1 MRLPWKQQIRCRQNE
16 QVRGHQGGGAEA
28 LMQPPRARR
37 SLFWVH
43 PGFLWV
49 QSQRTGQLRRG
60 TRGIGTPGSTSR
72 LDDIDQM
79 HLFKMPGFLPSSEP
93 AIGRSQ
99 ELATDGWCRRT
110 AELPLLVELE
120 RAACPQKS
128 RKDQKFPPGVDPR
141 RSAVV
146 PCKKTPKATRQNRNF
161 SLYS

>member
-128 RKDQKFPPGVDPR
+128 RKNPFPMPALGALISCCR
-141 RSAVV
+141 RFGDWCAIANSTMQT
-146 PCKKTPKATRQNRNF
+146 C
-161 SLYS
+161 

>member
-1 MRLPWKQQIRCRQNE
+1 MRLPWKQPIRCYQNQ

-28 LMQPPRARR
+28 LTQLPRARR
-37 SLFWVH
+37 SFFGVH
-43 PGFLWV
+43 PGLLWV

-60 TRGIGTPGSTSR
+60 TRGIGTPGSTLR

-99 ELATDGWCRRT
+99 ELATDGWGRRT
-110 AELPLLVELE
+110 AELPSLVELE

-128 RKDQKFPPGVDPR
+128 RKNLQQRIPIKSEWMHDHSWS
-141 RSAVV
+141 RSRLRMLTAW
-146 PCKKTPKATRQNRNF
+146 PQ
-161 SLYS
+161 S